1 MKFLLY
7 GGNGWIGKKV
17 QKILKSKNHQFI
29 LGESRVDD
37 VSTLEKE
44 IEIVNPDRI
53 ISMIGRTHGNGFS
66 TIDYLEQKDKLYEN
80 IRDNLFGPIVLREM
94 SNKFKIHTTYLG
106 TGCIFNYD
114 NNHPENSDQGFNEED
129 IPNFFGSSYSVVK
142 GFTDRIFHFET
153 KYTLN
158 VRIRMPISHDQ
169 SPRNFIKKI
178 TSYAKICSIPNS
190 MTILEDMLP
199 IMIELSHNQQN
210 GTINLTNPGYITH
223 NEILEYYKEIVDPDF
238 TWTNF
243 SIDEQS
249 KILKS
254 DRSNNYLDTKLLKDL
269 YPWIPDIHSAVKMI
283 LINIKKN

>member
-7 GGNGWIGKKV
+7 GGKGWIG
-17 QKILKSKNHQFI
+17 QKIQRIIKIKGYQVI

-37 VSTLEKE
+37 VVSLENE
-44 IEIVNPDRI
+44 ILNINPDRI
-53 ISMIGRTHGNGFS
+53 ISTIGRTHGNGFS

-80 IRDNLFGPIVLREM
+80 IRDNLFGPIVLREL

-114 NNHPENSDQGFNEED
+114 TDHPKNSDYGFTEDD

-142 GFTDRIFHFET
+142 GFTDRIFHFQNN
-153 KYTLN
+153 YTLN
-158 VRIRMPISHDQ
+158 VRIRMPISDDD

-178 TSYAKICSIPNS
+178 TSYQKICSIPNS
-190 MTILEDMLP
+190 MTVLEDMLP
-199 IMIELSHNQQN
+199 IMIDLSCKQQN

-223 NEILEYYKEIVDPDF
+223 NEILKYYKEIVDPDF
-238 TWTNF
+238 TWENF
-243 SIDEQS
+243 SIEEQS

-254 DRSNNYLDTKLLKDL
+254 DRSNNYLDTKLLTDL
-269 YPWIPDIHSAVKMI
+269 YGYVPDIHSAVKMT
-283 LINIKKN
+283 LINMKQK